1 MEKTE
6 RTKPA
11 FQARLNGV
19 QLSVFENEK
28 DGRRWYSAAPS
39 RRYTTSENNE
49 PKFTA
54 NFNGVADLVLLRETI
69 NQAIDWLNRREQ
81 EVHEE

>member
-1 MEKTE
+1 MERTE
-6 RTKPA
+6 RTKPV

-39 RRYTTSENNE
+39 RRYTTTESSE
-49 PKFTA
+49 PKFTT

-69 NQAIDWLNRREQ
+69 NQAIEWLNHREL
-81 EVHEE
+81 ETEEE